1 MEETSEDPSSF
12 TRLGDAAIAIG
23 IALGGGGLLLAA
35 IVHLAAPVIAIA
47 PVVAIDT
54 PHIVAPR
61 DVPRFS
67 TRPLVVRAVPQP
79 TTSHMT
85 SRAAQGRAARSA
97 ARVGIANI
105 PAPMQAPLGVRHAFP
120 ISRQPVVVGAIV
132 PPQARPIVVAPAHG
146 FVQRRVDRVFG
157 RANVAPTRRAVG
169 ASIARTQRGR
179 VAKAASRSKAT
190 ALATP
195 EPPVGFNDRPTL
207 VEAPNVGSPTTTAAL
222 ANDGGLAGLRL
233 RGRLLAVP
241 APLAT
246 PAPLA
251 STNASR

>member
-35 IVHLAAPVIAIA
+35 IVHLAAPVISIA
-47 PVVAIDT
+47 PVVAIDP
-54 PHIVAPR
+54 PHLVAPR
-61 DVPRFS
+61 DMPRFS
-67 TRPLVVRAVPQP
+67 TRPVVARTVPQAI
-79 TTSHMT
+79 SHVT
-85 SRAAQGRAARSA
+85 ARAPLGRGARSA
-97 ARVGIANI
+97 AHAGIAI
-105 PAPMQAPLGVRHAFP
+105 MPAPMQAPHGVRHALP
-120 ISRQPVVVGAIV
+120 ISRRPVVVGAIAT
-132 PPQARPIVVAPAHG
+132 QARPIVGAPAHG
-146 FVQRRVDRVFG
+146 FVQRRVDRVLE
-157 RANVAPTRRAVG
+157 RANVAPTNKAVG

-195 EPPVGFNDRPTL
+195 EPPVGFNDHPTL
-207 VEAPNVGSPTTTAAL
+207 VEAPNVGTAATTAAL

-233 RGRLLAVP
+233 RGRLLA
-241 APLAT
+241 T